1 MNKQTASTLSSAGGG
16 AQRAVVE
23 LQLQNL
29 GKRFNRHWI
38 FRNISTTFQLG
49 RAYAITGANGSGKST
64 LLQII
69 AGAMQHSEGSCIL
82 VNGQSSLA
90 NASLKPEDYYR
101 HISIA
106 APYLELVEELTLKE
120 FLAFHFQFKPILA
133 GHSIAS
139 IIEYISL
146 TDAADKQIRYY
157 SSGMKQRV
165 KLAQAIFSN
174 TPVVLLD
181 EPTTNLDTKGI
192 ELYHQLV
199 NDYCKDRL
207 LIVCSNDENEISF
220 CKERLYVGSFKG

>member
-1 MNKQTASTLSSAGGG
+1 MN
-16 AQRAVVE
+16 

-38 FRNISTTFQLG
+38 FRKVNFTFKSG
-49 RAYAITGANGSGKST
+49 NAYAITGANGSGKST

-69 AGAMQHSEGSCIL
+69 AGAMQHSEGKIFFVDGRRSTAD
-82 VNGQSSLA
+82 GQS
-90 NASLKPEDYYR
+90 PTEDYYQ

-120 FLAFHFQFKPILA
+120 FLAFHFQFKTILP
-133 GHSIAS
+133 GYT
-139 IIEYISL
+139 IETVIDYISL
-146 TDAADKQIRYY
+146 ADAADKQIRYY

-174 TPVVLLD
+174 TAVVLLD
-181 EPTTNLDTKGI
+181 EPTTNLDVTGI
-192 ELYHQLV
+192 ALYLDLV
-199 NDYCKDRL
+199 NQFCKDRL

-220 CKERLYVGSFKG
+220 CKERLHVGDFKG

>member
-1 MNKQTASTLSSAGGG
+1 MN
-16 AQRAVVE
+16 

-38 FRNISTTFQLG
+38 FRKINFTFQSG
-49 RAYAITGANGSGKST
+49 NAYAITGANGSGKST

-69 AGAMQHSEGSCIL
+69 AGAMQHSEGSCAL
-82 VNGQSSLA
+82 VNGQSTLV
-90 NASLKPEDYYR
+90 NTSLKPEDYYR

-120 FLAFHFQFKPILA
+120 FLAFHFQFKPILP
-133 GHSIAS
+133 GHTITS
-139 IIEYISL
+139 IIEYVSL
-146 TDAADKQIRYY
+146 TDASDKQIRYY

-174 TPVVLLD
+174 TSVVLLD
-181 EPTTNLDTKGI
+181 EPTTNLDVTGI
-192 ELYHQLV
+192 ALYLDLV
-199 NDYCKDRL
+199 QQFCKNRL

-220 CKERLYVGSFKG
+220 CKERLHVGDFKG